1 MEDTSTLPVWRRAHE
16 LSANMHAATFRM
28 PPQAAAA
35 RAQLRR
41 VAAALVSTLADAAA
55 ATTSSQCARHLQLAV
70 NASGEIEGLLTSA
83 SRSKQ
88 LSAAAAIALQAELLV
103 LRSSLIVLRRRV
115 MMEQG
120 AATGR

>member
-55 ATTSSQCARHLQLAV
+55 ATTSGQCARHLQLAV